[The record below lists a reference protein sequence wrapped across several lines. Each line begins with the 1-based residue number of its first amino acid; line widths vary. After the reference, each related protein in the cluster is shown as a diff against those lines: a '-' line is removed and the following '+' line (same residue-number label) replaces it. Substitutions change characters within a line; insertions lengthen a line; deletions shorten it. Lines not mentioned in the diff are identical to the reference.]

1 MLHTAA
7 RLRFVEENGL
17 AHSDFDFARYLACRL
32 GHALG
37 ELVEVPAQTWIL
49 LEVVLLCFWQADVH
63 LQSNMRLFLW
73 LLTGYATCIA
83 TYAIHAKL
91 RLILHDYCAP
101 FVEADVDMMHRL
113 GAAAE
118 RDLGGHER
126 FPTSPRTP
134 VKEESDEEAPSTIA
148 AQGNE
153 RTKMLKALK
162 GESTRSLVDVL
173 PTMRRRGP
181 EAIPLRPVTETTH
194 NYMEQFWYVQHPGPH
209 FTFDMI
215 RLSTLMTAIYIVI
228 FALVL
233 TQSRNMNLNLTWS
246 RRWRRRDAASPRRRR
261 RGRQRV
267 YASRARAAMVSRRRP
282 CHTGV
287 PR

>member
-1 MLHTAA
+1 MDVGARRSEKYRLVLHTAA

-49 LEVVLLCFWQADVH
+49 LEVVLLCFWQADVR
-63 LQSNMRLFLW
+63 LGPNSRLFLW

-101 FVEADVDMMHRL
+101 FVEADVEMMHRL

-134 VKEESDEEAPSTIA
+134 TNDSSDEEAPSTIA

-173 PTMRRRGP
+173 PTLPMRRRGP
-181 EAIPLRPVTETTH
+181 EV
-194 NYMEQFWYVQHPGPH
+194 
-209 FTFDMI
+209 
-215 RLSTLMTAIYIVI
+215 
-228 FALVL
+228 
-233 TQSRNMNLNLTWS
+233 
-246 RRWRRRDAASPRRRR
+246 RDAAQKWP
-261 RGRQRV
+261 
-267 YASRARAAMVSRRRP
+267 
-282 CHTGV
+282 
-287 PR
+287 